1 MKYLIPVLLLIVVA
15 CTSQK
20 KKKELESKVNYIG
33 APTIVYKTKKD
44 YSGNVPV
51 MLNATKDTIISYPAK
66 EDLKLNGTWAYPS
79 LLHKD
84 FLLDNRGIGPNVAFL
99 KYSYEEYYNLS
110 SIPNEKELMAAIIDK
125 DPLKEMYN
133 LGSRYQYKN
142 VIDSINSLID
152 NGDIKLHKKIK

>member
-1 MKYLIPVLLLIVVA
+1 MLLLIVVA

-33 APTIVYKTKKD
+33 APTIVYKTKRN

-66 EDLKLNGTWAYPS
+66 EDLKPNGTWAYPS

-84 FLLDNRGIGPNVAFL
+84 YLLDNRGIGPNVAFL
-99 KYSYEEYYNLS
+99 KYSYEEYYNL
-110 SIPNEKELMAAIIDK
+110 P
-125 DPLKEMYN
+125 
-133 LGSRYQYKN
+133 
-142 VIDSINSLID
+142 
-152 NGDIKLHKKIK
+152 